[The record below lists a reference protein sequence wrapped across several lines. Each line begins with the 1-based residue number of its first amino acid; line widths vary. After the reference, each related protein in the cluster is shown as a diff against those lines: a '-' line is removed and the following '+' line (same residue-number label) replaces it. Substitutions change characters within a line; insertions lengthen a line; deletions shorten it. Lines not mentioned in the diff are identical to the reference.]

1 MSLEEEEE
9 EDLFKKKERRRL
21 RRKVD
26 TANQWL
32 WRRVHS
38 KQSSGGKFCDKSIQR
53 RGRDAGR
60 MRRKEWQEDLR
71 GKGERESERAGE
83 R

>member
-1 MSLEEEEE
+1 M
-9 EDLFKKKERRRL
+9 
-21 RRKVD
+21 
-26 TANQWL
+26 
-32 WRRVHS
+32 
-38 KQSSGGKFCDKSIQR
+38 QSSGGKFCDKSIQR